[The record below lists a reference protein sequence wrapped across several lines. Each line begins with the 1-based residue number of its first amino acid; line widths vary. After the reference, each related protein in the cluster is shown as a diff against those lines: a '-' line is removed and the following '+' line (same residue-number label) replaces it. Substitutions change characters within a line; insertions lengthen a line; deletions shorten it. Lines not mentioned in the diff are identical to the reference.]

1 MKIEKNYY
9 RGCLLGGACGD
20 AMGYPVEL
28 MDWNQIRSAYGAL
41 GITELP
47 INAERKEALFSDDT
61 QMAIL
66 TVDGLLW
73 ADKKAKE
80 RGIYAYTSSLF
91 YCYQKWLYTQI
102 GHFADKNY
110 SFLLGGEIL
119 SNEELFSRRTPDK
132 VNLSTLES
140 CVNGKY
146 GTIAKP
152 INQNPGTGAVMRAA
166 PIGLY
171 FYNDAKM
178 AFRIGAESAAI
189 THGHPD
195 AYLPAGFLACM
206 IAHLIRG
213 KDLEA
218 AMGRALQEME
228 AWPGHENTKDLI
240 EKAKSLAEQM
250 NRNENLLKRSELEMA
265 SRIDLS
271 VIGTGETGSEVLAQA
286 LYCAL
291 RYTNDFRQAVLLA
304 VNQGGNS
311 DTVAAICGSILGT
324 YLGMEEIPYPW
335 VNRIECSILLVHG
348 ADRILES
355 VL

>member
-1 MKIEKNYY
+1 MKIAKNYY

-119 SNEELFSRRTPDK
+119 AQGLRR
-132 VNLSTLES
+132 
-140 CVNGKY
+140 G
-146 GTIAKP
+146 G
-152 INQNPGTGAVMRAA
+152 
-166 PIGLY
+166 
-171 FYNDAKM
+171 
-178 AFRIGAESAAI
+178 
-189 THGHPD
+189 GHRQ
-195 AYLPAGFLACM
+195 G
-206 IAHLIRG
+206 
-213 KDLEA
+213 
-218 AMGRALQEME
+218 
-228 AWPGHENTKDLI
+228 GH
-240 EKAKSLAEQM
+240 Q
-250 NRNENLLKRSELEMA
+250 
-265 SRIDLS
+265 
-271 VIGTGETGSEVLAQA
+271 AQA
-286 LYCAL
+286 QQE
-291 RYTNDFRQAVLLA
+291 RQGAAQEFFHVCLQKS
-304 VNQGGNS
+304 QGWS
-311 DTVAAICGSILGT
+311 T
-324 YLGMEEIPYPW
+324 
-335 VNRIECSILLVHG
+335 
-348 ADRILES
+348 
-355 VL
+355 